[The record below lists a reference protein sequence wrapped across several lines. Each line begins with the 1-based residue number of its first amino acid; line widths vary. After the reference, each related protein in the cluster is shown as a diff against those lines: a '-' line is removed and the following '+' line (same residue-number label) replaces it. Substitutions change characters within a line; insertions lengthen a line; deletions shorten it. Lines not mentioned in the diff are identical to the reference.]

1 MWPAARG
8 SHTDRANLVT
18 CWHHVATLG
27 TGTLCSGWSSGGS
40 GEVDFEI
47 LGPLRVRQGE
57 QTVPLSAPMPRMVLG
72 VLLTRANT
80 PVPVD
85 VLVDALWAGQR
96 DPRATK
102 KLQLHV
108 HRLRR
113 VLGDPARIRFENGG
127 YTLLVHPG
135 EVDAERF
142 EAALAEGADTA
153 KPDRSVALLRSALRL
168 WRGDPFSDVTDLPLL
183 RAESDRLAERRL
195 SGLAQLY
202 AAELACGHANAVI
215 PELVELAARHPMRE
229 QLQGLLMTAL
239 YQAGRQAEALE
250 VYHRTRGAL
259 VEQLGL
265 EPGSELQRLE
275 HAILTGDP
283 MLETPT
289 TPAITPAQLPAD
301 IGDFT
306 GRKAELATVQ
316 HLTAAADRSATVLV
330 AITGKAGV
338 GKTTL
343 AVHAAHRLRA
353 HHPDG
358 QLFVNLR
365 GAEAQPLAPTDVLA
379 RFLRSLGVDRTA
391 IPEDVEE
398 RAALYRS
405 LLADRRLLILL
416 DNAACE
422 AQLRPLLPGT
432 PGCAVLV
439 TSRSRLAGLN
449 GTRLIDLDIFE
460 PDQAVELLA
469 RVAGPQRVAAE
480 PAAAREI
487 VRLCGFL
494 PLAVRIAGAR
504 LGARPHW
511 PLSRLE
517 SELADEH
524 NRLDKLRLGDLEV
537 RASLALSY
545 ESLDAMARRA
555 FRRLGLLDIRDF
567 APWVTA
573 ALLDVEQVRAE
584 ELVDTLVDMHLLDV
598 VERDAAGRL
607 RYRFHDL
614 LRAYARE
621 LVALEPEADRIAA
634 MDRAFGGWLALA
646 EEAGRCMAGSAFPG
660 TFEPGI
666 CWQPDESVV
675 NAVATDSPGWFKAE
689 WAALVGAVDQAYSM
703 GSDQLGWALGVRL
716 ARFFLVRGY
725 YDDWRQVCELI
736 LTGARRAANGGRA
749 RMAPRGVGEL
759 YRLQHRLDEALEG
772 FEQNLTACGATGDRS
787 RHTLAAAH
795 RSGRFDEALPRLE
808 NALGYLRELADSR
821 SDASAMRRLGAV
833 HQLQRCYEKAARC
846 FQQVLDALDVFSD
859 PLRSVAVVPSGS
871 VRSIRLAAL
880 QGTPHAGW

>member
-1 MWPAARG
+1 MR
-8 SHTDRANLVT
+8 
-18 CWHHVATLG
+18 
-27 TGTLCSGWSSGGS
+27 SGGS
-40 GEVDFEI
+40 GVDFEV
-47 LGPLRVRQGE
+47 LGPLRVRRGDQA
-57 QTVPLSAPMPRMVLG
+57 VPLSAPMHRMVLG

-96 DPRATK
+96 DPRAAK

-113 VLGDPARIRFENGG
+113 VLGDPARIHFENGG
-127 YTLLVHPG
+127 YTLRVHPG
-135 EVDAERF
+135 ELDAERF
-142 EAALAEGADTA
+142 EAALAEGVDTA
-153 KPDRSVALLRSALRL
+153 KPARSVVLLRAALRL

-183 RAESDRLAERRL
+183 RVEADRLAERRL
-195 SGLAQLY
+195 AGLAQLY

-215 PELVELAARHPMRE
+215 PELIELAARHPMRE

-239 YQAGRQAEALE
+239 YQTGRQVEALE

-289 TPAITPAQLPAD
+289 TSAITPAQLPAD
-301 IGDFT
+301 ISDFT
-306 GRKAELATVQ
+306 GRKAQLATVQ
-316 HLTAAADRSATVLV
+316 HLVAAAERSATVLV
-330 AITGKAGV
+330 ALTGKAGV

-343 AVHAAHRLRA
+343 AVHAAHQLRA

-358 QLFVNLR
+358 QLFVNLH
-365 GAEAQPLAPTDVLA
+365 GAQAQPLAPTDVLA

-391 IPEDVEE
+391 IPEDAEE

-405 LLADRRLLILL
+405 LLADRRMLILL

-449 GTRLIDLDIFE
+449 GARLIDLDIFE

-480 PAAAREI
+480 PVAAREI

-524 NRLDKLRLGDLEV
+524 HRLDKLRLGDLEV

-555 FRRLGLLDIRDF
+555 FRRLGLLEIRDF

-573 ALLDVEQVRAE
+573 ALLDVEQGKAE

-598 VERDAAGRL
+598 VGHDASGHS
-607 RYRFHDL
+607 RYRFHAL

-621 LVALEPEADRIAA
+621 MVAQEPETDRVAA
-634 MDRAFGGWLALA
+634 LDRVFGGWLALA
-646 EEAGRCMAGSAFPG
+646 EQAARCMAGSAFAR
-660 TFEPGI
+660 TFEVGI

-675 NAVATDSPGWFKAE
+675 NAVAIDPPGWFKTE
-689 WAALVGAVDQAYSM
+689 WAALIGAVDQAYSV

-716 ARFFLVRGY
+716 ARFFLARGY
-725 YDDWRQVCELI
+725 YDDWRQACELI
-736 LTGARRAANGGRA
+736 LAGARRAVNGGRDGI
-749 RMAPRGVGEL
+749 APRGVGEL
-759 YRLQHRLDEALEG
+759 RRLQHRLDEALEG
-772 FEQNLTACGATGDRS
+772 FAQTLTACGATDERCGRIL
-787 RHTLAAAH
+787 TAAPAH
-795 RSGRFDEALPRLE
+795 KSGRFDEILPRLE
-808 NALGYLRELADSR
+808 NALGYLRELADRR
-821 SDASAMRRLGAV
+821 SDASATRRLATV
-833 HQLQRCYEKAARC
+833 HQLQRCYEKAVRC
-846 FQQVLDALDVFSD
+846 LQQVLDALDAFSD
-859 PLRSVAVVPSGS
+859 PLRSCALVPSGS
-871 VRSIRLAAL
+871 GRTIRLAAL
-880 QGTPHAGW
+880 QSTPYAGW

>member
-1 MWPAARG
+1 M
-8 SHTDRANLVT
+8 
-18 CWHHVATLG
+18 
-27 TGTLCSGWSSGGS
+27 
-40 GEVDFEI
+40 DFEV
-47 LGPLRVRQGE
+47 LGPLRVRQ
-57 QTVPLSAPMPRMVLG
+57 QDQPIQVSAPMARMVLG

-96 DPRATK
+96 DPRAAK

-113 VLGDPARIRFENGG
+113 VLGDSARIRFENGG
-127 YTLLVHPG
+127 YTLRVHPG
-135 EVDAERF
+135 ELDAERF
-142 EAALAEGADTA
+142 ESALAEGADAGAPART
-153 KPDRSVALLRSALRL
+153 VTLLRAALRL
-168 WRGDPFSDVTDLPLL
+168 WRGDPFSDVPDLPLL
-183 RAESDRLAERRL
+183 RAEADRLAERRL
-195 SGLAQLY
+195 ASLAQLY
-202 AAELACGHANAVI
+202 AAELACGHANAII

-265 EPGSELQRLE
+265 EPGNELQRLE

-283 MLETPT
+283 MLEAPT

-301 IGDFT
+301 ISDFT
-306 GRKAELATVQ
+306 GRKAQLATVK
-316 HLTAAADRSATVLV
+316 HLAAATDRSVTVLV

-353 HHPDG
+353 HYPDG
-358 QLFVNLR
+358 QLFVDLR
-365 GAEAQPLAPTDVLA
+365 GGQANSLAPTDVLA

-391 IPEDVEE
+391 IPEDAEE

-405 LLADRRLLILL
+405 RLADRRLLILL

-439 TSRSRLAGLN
+439 TSQTRLAGLN
-449 GTRLIDLDIFE
+449 GARLVDLDVFE
-460 PDQAVELLA
+460 PDQAIELLA

-480 PAAAREI
+480 PSAAREI

-494 PLAVRIAGAR
+494 PLAVRVAGAR

-517 SELADEH
+517 SELADEQH
-524 NRLDKLRLGDLEV
+524 RLDKLRLGDLEV

-545 ESLDAMARRA
+545 ESLDAMARCA
-555 FRRLGLLDIRDF
+555 FRRLGLLEIRDF

-598 VERDAAGRL
+598 VGRDASGRL
-607 RYRFHDL
+607 RYRLHDL
-614 LRAYARE
+614 LRVFARE
-621 LVALEPEADRIAA
+621 MVAQEPEADQLAA
-634 MDRAFGGWLALA
+634 LDRTFGGWLGLA

-660 TFEPGI
+660 AFASGT
-666 CWQPDESVV
+666 CWQPDESVI
-675 NAVATDSPGWFKAE
+675 NAVATDPPGWFKAE
-689 WAALVGAVDQAYSM
+689 WAALIGAVDQAYSV

-725 YDDWRQVCELI
+725 YDDWRQVCELM
-736 LTGARRAANGGRA
+736 LAGARRAADGGRDG
-749 RMAPRGVGEL
+749 MAPRGLGEL
-759 YRLQHRLDEALEG
+759 HRLQHRLDEALEG
-772 FEQNLTACGATGDRS
+772 FALTLTTCGAAGDS
-787 RHTLAAAH
+787 GHTQAAVH
-795 RSGRFDEALPRLE
+795 RAGRFDDALPRLE
-808 NALGYLRELADSR
+808 NALAYLRELADR
-821 SDASAMRRLGAV
+821 HSDASAMRRLGTM

-859 PLRSVAVVPSGS
+859 PRRSAALVPSGS
-871 VRSIRLAAL
+871 GRNIRLAAL